1 MRLSKRIDQQE
12 TDQNLLNNGNE
23 LSIAKTILHHMKE
36 SAILFNQ
43 KGNILFVNSTTKH
56 EFADYWAQG
65 RNLFQLM
72 DTKSTAWL
80 RSCVNI
86 KKESEYLLKIQRD
99 GKEDL
104 LIEFS
109 FVPLHFQD
117 IFMLILKKGTAFDYA
132 EQETIAHVFDK
143 SVHGLIITNKF
154 HKIVKANRFA
164 EKLFQLHS
172 QQDKD
177 SFDLVKL
184 IDQHVHSINTKRF
197 KQQQGMYRPERLS
210 ISVIAFNDGY
220 YEVSRAESIYQD
232 YDLYVIRDVTGI
244 VSILNQVD
252 RNDTLKV
259 VGQLAAGIAHEIRNP
274 MTSLKGF
281 IQLLEAALKNEH
293 SMYFN
298 VITSELQ
305 RIESIMTEFLML
317 AKPKDS
323 KTIRFN
329 LYDIIHD
336 SVELMKPQAVMHD
349 IELNMLSSSENA
361 FIKGDPNRLKQVVI
375 NLIKNG
381 IEAIEEKG
389 IIQINI
395 EQHQEQVVVLIRDNG
410 CGISEDKLGKLN
422 EPFYTT
428 KEHGTGLGL
437 PVSFKIIEEHG
448 GYVDVKS
455 TEGEGTEFSLTFPLD
470 AD

>member
-12 TDQNLLNNGNE
+12 SDQSLLNNGNE

-43 KGNILFVNSTTKH
+43 KGNILFVNSSTKH

-65 RNLFQLM
+65 QNLFQLM

-80 RSCVNI
+80 RNSVNQL
-86 KKESEYLLKIQRD
+86 KESDYHLNIQRD

-104 LIEFS
+104 LIKFS
-109 FVPLHFQD
+109 FVPLQFQNVN
-117 IFMLILKKGTAFDYA
+117 MLILEKGTAFDFA
-132 EQETIAHVFDK
+132 EQEALANIFDK
-143 SVHGLIITNKF
+143 AVHGLLVVNKQ
-154 HKIVKANRFA
+154 HKIVKVNRFA
-164 EKLFQLHS
+164 EKLFRIYT

-177 SFDLVKL
+177 AFDLQSMLEK
-184 IDQHVHSINTKRF
+184 HHHSISTKRF
-197 KQQQGMYRPERLS
+197 KQQQDMYRPNGLS
-210 ISVIAFNDGY
+210 TRVITLNDNF
-220 YEVSRAESIYQD
+220 YEVSRVEHIYQQ
-232 YDLYVIRDVTGI
+232 YDLYVMRDITGI
-244 VSILNQVD
+244 ISILNQVD

-281 IQLLEAALKNEH
+281 IQLLEAALKTEH

-323 KTIRFN
+323 KNVRFN
-329 LYDIIHD
+329 LSHVLQE
-336 SVELMKPQAVMHD
+336 SAELMKPQAVMHD
-349 IELNMLSSSENA
+349 IEINMLSCCENA
-361 FIKGDPNRLKQVVI
+361 FVKGDPHRLKQVVI

-389 IIQINI
+389 FI
-395 EQHQEQVVVLIRDNG
+395 EIHIEEDQDQVIVMVRDNG
-410 CGISEDKLGKLN
+410 CGIPEEKLSKLN

-437 PVSFKIIEEHG
+437 PVSFKIIEEHS
-448 GYVDVKS
+448 GYVDVRSK
-455 TEGEGTEFSLTFPLD
+455 EGEGTEFRLTFPLD
-470 AD
+470 V